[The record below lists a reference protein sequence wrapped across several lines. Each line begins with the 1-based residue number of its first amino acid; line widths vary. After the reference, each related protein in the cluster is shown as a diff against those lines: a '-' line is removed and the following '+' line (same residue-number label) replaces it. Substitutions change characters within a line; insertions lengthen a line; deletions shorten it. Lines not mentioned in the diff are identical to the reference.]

1 MGLENYNSQRYIYL
15 ADNDEDDR
23 TFFSEAI
30 GEVDPSVILKQAS
43 DGMQLMEIIH
53 NLSEPL
59 PDIIFLDIN
68 MPGINGFEC
77 LQEIRKL
84 EGAIHEVR
92 IIILS
97 TSNDPENIDKA
108 LRLGATFYAVK
119 PNRFDQLKSFLS
131 DVLKIDCKSSSNGSR
146 KFRLI

>member
-1 MGLENYNSQRYIYL
+1 MGLENYDSHRYIYL
-15 ADNDEDDR
+15 ADDDEDDR
-23 TFFSEAI
+23 SFFSEAI
-30 GEVDPSVILKQAS
+30 GELDPSVILKQAS

-53 NLSEPL
+53 NLSDPL

-92 IIILS
+92 IIIHS

>member
-1 MGLENYNSQRYIYL
+1 MGLENYDSHRYIYL
-15 ADNDEDDR
+15 ADDDEDDR
-23 TFFSEAI
+23 SFFSEAI
-30 GEVDPSVILKQAS
+30 GEIDPSVILKQAS

-53 NLSEPL
+53 NLSDPL

>member
-1 MGLENYNSQRYIYL
+1 MGLENYDSHRYIYL
-15 ADNDEDDR
+15 ADDDEDDR
-23 TFFSEAI
+23 SFFSEAI
-30 GEVDPSVILKQAS
+30 GELDPSVILKQAS

-53 NLSEPL
+53 NLSDPL

>member
-1 MGLENYNSQRYIYL
+1 MGLENYNSHRYIYL
-15 ADNDEDDR
+15 ADDDEDDR
-23 TFFSEAI
+23 SFFSEAI
-30 GEVDPSVILKQAS
+30 GEIDPSVILKQAS

-53 NLSEPL
+53 NLSDPL

>member
-1 MGLENYNSQRYIYL
+1 MGLENYNSHRYIYL
-15 ADNDEDDR
+15 ADDDEDDR
-23 TFFSEAI
+23 SFFSEAI
-30 GEVDPSVILKQAS
+30 GELDPSVILKQAS

-53 NLSEPL
+53 NLSDPL

>member
-1 MGLENYNSQRYIYL
+1 MGLENYNSHRYIYL
-15 ADNDEDDR
+15 ADDDEDDR

-30 GEVDPSVILKQAS
+30 GELDPSVILKQAS

-53 NLSEPL
+53 NLSDPL

-119 PNRFDQLKSFLS
+119 RNRFDQLKSFLS

>member
-1 MGLENYNSQRYIYL
+1 MGLENYNSHRYIYL
-15 ADNDEDDR
+15 ADDDEDDR

-30 GEVDPSVILKQAS
+30 GELDPSVILKQAS

-53 NLSEPL
+53 NLSDPL